1 MYVKIDSRF
10 LLIIGVLLD
19 IIGTIIIAFSIL
31 LSKEHLTNI
40 NDLLVLEEELQAQLD
55 WEWNLTFIGIILVF
69 LGFIFIF
76 TEMIF
81 SKFIWKSD

>member
-1 MYVKIDSRF
+1 MKAKVDARW
-10 LLIIGVLLD
+10 LLMLGILLD

-40 NDLLVLEEELQAQLD
+40 NNLLVLEEELQAQLD
-55 WEWNLTFIGIILVF
+55 WEWKLTFWGIILIFVGF
-69 LGFIFIF
+69 LFIF

-81 SKFIWKSD
+81 SNFIWESE